1 MILICL
7 FKPSQIVNLVFLMP
21 LLCHVFITF
30 SACNFFVRLHVLVSA
45 RQADKQAM
53 VQCEK
58 RLAEERRLRSH
69 AENQLASERKAKKA
83 EDAATARAVAM
94 AAAAAASAANK

>member
-1 MILICL
+1 MVSLYSSGSSKNCHFI
-7 FKPSQIVNLVFLMP
+7 KFL
-21 LLCHVFITF
+21 
-30 SACNFFVRLHVLVSA
+30 SSVRLHVLVSA
-45 RQADKQAM
+45 RQADKQAIA
-53 VQCEK
+53 QCEK
-58 RLAEERRLRSH
+58 RLAEERRLRSN